1 MYTKH
6 SMKET
11 KHFIF
16 GTRRA
21 NVIRECYTCII
32 FQHGIFNIGY
42 NILSA
47 TMYTLRIFI
56 YAEINYDN

>member
-11 KHFIF
+11 KHYIF

-21 NVIRECYTCII
+21 NVIICII

-47 TMYTLRIFI
+47 TMHTLRIFI
-56 YAEINYDN
+56 YADINYDN